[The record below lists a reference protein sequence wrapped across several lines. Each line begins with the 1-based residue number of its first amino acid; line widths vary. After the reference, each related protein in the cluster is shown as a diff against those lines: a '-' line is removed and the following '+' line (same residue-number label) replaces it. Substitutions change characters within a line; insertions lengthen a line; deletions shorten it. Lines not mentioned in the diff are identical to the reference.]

1 MTHSADNFMPRIIG
15 PEHLEA
21 AVDYYDRLEAAEE
34 QAEELRRRARRSAPA
49 TPRRALGEAA

>member
-1 MTHSADNFMPRIIG
+1 MSHSTDIFMPRIIG
-15 PEHLEA
+15 PEYLEA

-34 QAEELRRRARRSAPA
+34 QAELLRNRARTTAPA